1 MSSIHVTSEIGI
13 LKKVLLHRPG
23 NELLNLTPDTL
34 GRLLFDDIPFLPDA
48 QKEHDMFAAA
58 LEDNGVE
65 VVYLEDLMA
74 EVVGQNPNIREK
86 FIKQFIEEAG
96 INTIKYQNLVFEY
109 LNNIEDPKKLVLKTM
124 EGIQVGDI
132 PKRQRNVEK
141 TLVDLIDTPDKFIAD
156 PMPNLYFTRDNFAC
170 VGEGVDINHMY
181 SVTRNRECIYGEYIF
196 KYHKDYKK
204 VPQYYNRSYNWKTE
218 GGDLLNINDH
228 IIAIGISQRTE
239 PAAIDQLAKNFF
251 KDPNCKIDT
260 VLAFNIPES
269 RAFMHLDTV
278 FTQIDK
284 YTFTYHPGI
293 MGTLQVFEITEGFDP
308 DTFEDLN
315 VKEINAPLDEIL
327 EKYLKH
333 KITLIPCAGG
343 DKVASEREQWNDG
356 SNTLCIAPGTVVVYD
371 RNDVTNKELVKAGI
385 KVIEIHGSELGRGRG
400 GPRCMSMPLV
410 REDVRW

>member
-109 LNNIEDPKKLVLKTM
+109 LNKIEDPKKLVLKTM

-204 VPQYYNRSYNWKTE
+204 IPQYYNRSYNWKTE

-251 KDPNCKIDT
+251 KDPDCKIDT

>member
-34 GRLLFDDIPFLPDA
+34 ERLLFDDIPFLPDA
-48 QKEHDMFAAA
+48 QKEHDMFAEA
-58 LEDNGVE
+58 LRDNGVE

-96 INTIKYQNLVFEY
+96 INTIKYQNLVYEF
-109 LNNIEDPKKLVLKTM
+109 LDKIDDPKKLVLKTM

-132 PKRQRNVEK
+132 PKKQRNIEK
-141 TLVDLIDTPDKFIAD
+141 TLVDMIDTPDKFIAD

-181 SVTRNRECIYGEYIF
+181 SDTRNRECIYGEYIF
-196 KYHKDYKK
+196 KYHPEYKK
-204 VPQYYNRSYNWKTE
+204 TPQYYNRSYNWKTE

-228 IIAIGISQRTE
+228 IVAIGISQRTE
-239 PAAIDQLAKNFF
+239 AAAIDQLAKNFF

-269 RAFMHLDTV
+269 RAFIWI
-278 FTQIDK
+278 Q
-284 YTFTYHPGI
+284 
-293 MGTLQVFEITEGFDP
+293 
-308 DTFEDLN
+308 
-315 VKEINAPLDEIL
+315 
-327 EKYLKH
+327 YLLK
-333 KITLIPCAGG
+333 
-343 DKVASEREQWNDG
+343 
-356 SNTLCIAPGTVVVYD
+356 
-371 RNDVTNKELVKAGI
+371 
-385 KVIEIHGSELGRGRG
+385 
-400 GPRCMSMPLV
+400 
-410 REDVRW
+410 